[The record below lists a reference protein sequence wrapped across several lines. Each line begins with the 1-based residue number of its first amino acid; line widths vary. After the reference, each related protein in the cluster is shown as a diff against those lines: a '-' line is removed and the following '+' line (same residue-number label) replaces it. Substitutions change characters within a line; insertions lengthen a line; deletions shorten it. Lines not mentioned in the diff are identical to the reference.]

1 MMPNIPG
8 FPRHKNEAY
17 LIMPTKIMTFLQRK
31 ETYTGV
37 GQVSTATNR
46 EEYEREG
53 RCVG

>member
-8 FPRHKNEAY
+8 FPRYKNEAS
-17 LIMPTKIMTFLQRK
+17 LIMSTKIMTFLQKK
-31 ETYTGV
+31 ETSTGV

-53 RCVG
+53 ICVG